1 MIIGVNALVKKTPCI
16 WFYVNFRTK
25 RMIVDV
31 IACQS
36 GDNLMVVLDTPSNQT
51 QEEMHQAMVKKRDL
65 IDKKMANQNE
75 GKKLV
80 RHASILGDTR

>member
-1 MIIGVNALVKKTPCI
+1 
-16 WFYVNFRTK
+16 
-25 RMIVDV
+25 MIVDV

-36 GDNLMVVLDTPSNQT
+36 GENLVVVLDSPSTQN

-65 IDKKMANQNE
+65 IDKKMTTQNE

-80 RHASILGDTR
+80 RHASILGDTRSA